1 MIFRKNALPA
11 FLSFAISASAA
22 GPAGEG
28 RDGQV
33 PTSPLPNLRFYAPL
47 DNHARGVLLPYRA
60 GIAADGVVGK
70 ACRVR
75 PPAGLEFPLAPMLSS
90 EQGSVAVWLR
100 IDWAPAKPTE
110 VRCLIDLGRFAR
122 LYQWKGQEYLT
133 FALWYHH
140 IDEKHDYSCTAPM
153 HGWQPGQWHHVVLTW
168 SWPER
173 RRALYL
179 DGRLAKSAPIRRRP
193 NVISMFRIGPDV
205 AAADELAVFARPLNA
220 EEAADLFARGRSARP
235 LLEKVDIPPARGAIE
250 QLPDVD
256 APRPPAFVRWDTDGA
271 AYTSNASVSLITLA
285 GWWRW
290 QRGRSP
296 YEPPQP
302 DRWLYRKAPAQS
314 HFAPAFP
321 VRDREF
327 RIVPESDP
335 RVGVRFLHGL
345 PQWYEREFTPPA
357 HWKSDFS
364 HVVIEFDSVIGA
376 GAVWLNEELVH
387 VFPEINLG
395 AGVDVSDRVVWGKPN
410 RVTVLSKGMVGDV
423 RIRYERPSP
432 RIESAWV
439 DGSWK
444 ERVLRV
450 RLVVYSRDKLQ
461 VGVVLDAVDRSFP
474 EGAANRRVFT
484 VGPGR
489 TALDFEMPAGSL
501 EPWSMTRPVLHT
513 MRLALTAPGRKTA
526 YYYDTL
532 PFPVGLR
539 DIEVKGGDFLLNGK
553 PLQFIGHSNAH
564 LTTAAELSDPAY
576 IRYSLER
583 WRDAGVNLVTPWV
596 GRQSIPSLHRLL
608 DIADEIGFGVMPVV
622 NLPSG
627 EREAETPERRER
639 WNTLFRQFIERYRQH
654 PSLLGWIVGTSG
666 HVYDFCPA
674 VLDGRFTPD
683 IPAAAPLRR
692 TWDYIRGVDPTRPVF
707 GLSSGNLGM
716 VWTSMAYLGFDVD
729 LQERENWPLRWSLTR
744 RKPLMPCEFSLPYY
758 RNWFARP
765 RTRVHHAQYRPPKTR
780 SLATEYGAMLL
791 GPKAYAIEPDD
802 YLDSLS
808 TSPGQPARSR
818 AYWEVKKLFADALRA
833 WRAYGLSFV
842 YHAEVP
848 AFFDGA
854 APRFPSAADADPR
867 RWGATPE
874 NLHGSLQARNGFSP
888 FGRRVRDATAP
899 LMAFIGGP
907 DGAFTRKDHAYLAG
921 REVRK
926 ALALVNATERD
937 RQFTATWEIVRVGSE
952 EAARPSGPMEGIRND
967 SNATAR
973 PSGPQTT
980 LPLRQPPVRQGKLRW
995 AVPAGG
1001 RETTRAVIRFRAP
1014 DVRRRTDYE
1023 LRVRVRCDPEADG
1036 RRERLSQPPVFRFA
1050 VFPPIR
1056 AAPVPPNLHLFDPVG
1071 DTKAALDRLGVH
1083 IRPMPQR
1090 LGPDIRL
1097 VVGRHA
1103 LERPEYRRQLESAGF
1118 DQAVLDGLRVL
1129 IFEQAVPNWEGT
1141 LMGLRFKRIETRR
1154 AFVRCPTHPALD
1166 GLTESDFEF
1175 MKGESNLIPA
1185 YPGPGPMPKQYPV
1198 HFWHWGNDNMVATY
1212 TVEKPQIGAAR
1223 AVLDAGFDL
1232 AESALL
1238 EVARDRG
1245 LLLFCQV
1252 DVTNRVGRDPVSTR
1266 LVRNLLA
1273 YITSDAA
1280 QRPPAAPPLAELL
1293 QRVPP
1298 TARFEGFR
1306 SEAPDVPG
1314 IHDGEVFFREKLRL
1328 PAFDA
1333 KPPLFASVRLGDR
1346 TVWITSLTGIPLR
1359 TPWQEAK
1366 RARIEAA
1373 LRFHNGE
1380 RTAAGPRVSD
1390 GSAAR
1395 SLYPFNWQRLSGW
1408 DADFDPYVFWRW

>member
-1 MIFRKNALPA
+1 MDPHSVLFYAVVLVS
-11 FLSFAISASAA
+11 LLTGTASSGAA
-22 GPAGEG
+22 PDSRA
-28 RDGQV
+28 DQ
-33 PTSPLPNLRFYAPL
+33 PLQAVRFYAPF
-47 DNHARGVLLPYRA
+47 DEHVRGVLLPYRA
-60 GIAADGVVGK
+60 GIAADADFVSADGVVGK

-75 PPAGLEFPLAPMLSS
+75 PPAGLEFPLASLLSS

-100 IDWAPAKPTE
+100 IDWDPERPTE

-122 LYQWKGQEYLT
+122 LYQWKGQKYLT

-153 HGWQPGQWHHVVLTW
+153 HGWRPGQWHHVVLTW

-193 NVISMFRIGPDV
+193 NVVSMFRIGPDV
-205 AAADELAVFARPLNA
+205 AAADELAVFSRPLSA
-220 EEAADLFARGRSARP
+220 GEAADLFARGRSGRP
-235 LLEKVDIPPARGAIE
+235 LLENVGIPPARGAIE
-250 QLPDVD
+250 QLPAAD
-256 APRPPAFVRWDTDGA
+256 APPPPAFVRWDTDGA
-271 AYTSNASVSLITLA
+271 AYRSNASVSLITLA

-335 RVGVRFLHGL
+335 RVGARFLHGL

-357 HWKSDFS
+357 HWKRDFS

-376 GAVWLNEELVH
+376 GAVWLNGELVH

-395 AGVDVSDRVVWGKPN
+395 GRLDVSDRVAWGRPN
-410 RVTVLSKGMVGDV
+410 RLTVFSKGIDGDV

-444 ERVLRV
+444 KRVLRV
-450 RLVVYSRDKLQ
+450 HLVVYSRKARS
-461 VGVVLDAVDRSFP
+461 VGVVL
-474 EGAANRRVFT
+474 EGAGRPSPAGDVRPRRIFA

-489 TALDFEMPAGSL
+489 TALDFQVPAGSL
-501 EPWSMTRPVLHT
+501 EPWSMARPVLHT
-513 MRLALTAPGRKTA
+513 MRIALTSPDRRSR
-526 YYYDTL
+526 YYYDAL
-532 PFPVGLR
+532 PFRVGLR

-553 PLQFIGHSNAH
+553 PVQFIGHSNAH
-564 LTTAAELSDPAY
+564 LTTAAELGDPAY
-576 IRYSLER
+576 IRYSLQR

-596 GRQSIPSLHRLL
+596 GRQSMPSLHRLL

-622 NLPSG
+622 NLPTG
-627 EREAETPERRER
+627 EREAETPERRAR
-639 WNTLFRQFIERYRQH
+639 WNALFRQFIERYRQH
-654 PSLLGWIVGTSG
+654 PSLLGWIVGASG

-729 LQERENWPLRWSLTR
+729 LQERENWPLRWSRTR
-744 RKPLMPCEFSLPYY
+744 HKPLMPCEFSLPYY

-765 RTRVHHAQYRPPKTR
+765 RTRVHHVQYRPPKTR
-780 SLATEYGAMLL
+780 SLATEYGAMFL

-802 YLDSLS
+802 YLDTLTASS
-808 TSPGQPARSR
+808 GQPARSR
-818 AYWEVKKLFADALRA
+818 AYWEVKKLFADTLRA
-833 WRAYGLSFV
+833 WRAYGISFV

-848 AFFDGA
+848 AFFDGD
-854 APRFPSAADADPR
+854 APHFPSAADADPR

-874 NLHGSLQARNGFSP
+874 NLHGSLQARDRFSE
-888 FGRRVRDATAP
+888 FGRRVRGATAP

-907 DGAFTRKDHAYLAG
+907 DGAFTRKDHACIAG
-921 REVRK
+921 SEVRK
-926 ALALVNATERD
+926 AVVLVNATGRD
-937 RQFTATWEIVRVGSE
+937 RRFTVTWEVVRGGSRVKSRSS
-952 EAARPSGPMEGIRND
+952 ASGNTPG
-967 SNATAR
+967 
-973 PSGPQTT
+973 
-980 LPLRQPPVRQGKLRW
+980 RQGKLRCT
-995 AVPAGG
+995 VPAGG
-1001 RETTRAVIRFRAP
+1001 RETTKAVIRFRAP
-1014 DVRRRTDYE
+1014 GVSRRTDYE
-1023 LRVRVRCDPEADG
+1023 LRVRVRCDPRPDA
-1036 RRERLSQPPVFRFA
+1036 RREWLSQPPVFRFA

-1056 AAPVPPNLHLFDPVG
+1056 EAPALPDLHLFDPVG
-1071 DTKAALDRLGVH
+1071 DTKSALDRLGVH
-1083 IRPMPQR
+1083 FRPMPQR
-1090 LGPDIRL
+1090 LGPDVRL

-1118 DQAVLDGLRVL
+1118 DQAVLDGMRVL
-1129 IFEQAVPNWEGT
+1129 IFEQAVPDWEGT

-1154 AFVRCPTHPALD
+1154 AFVRCPGHPALG
-1166 GLTESDFEF
+1166 GLTESDFEY
-1175 MKGESNLIPA
+1175 MNGESDLIPA
-1185 YPGPGPMPKQYPV
+1185 YPDPGPMPKQYPV

-1212 TVEKPQIGAAR
+1212 TIEKPQVGAAR

-1238 EVARDRG
+1238 EVARGRG

-1293 QRVPP
+1293 QRYPP

-1346 TVWITSLTGIPLR
+1346 TVWITSLTGVPLR

-1380 RTAAGPRVSD
+1380 RTAAGPRVSS

-1395 SLYPFNWQRLSGW
+1395 SLYPFNWQRLPEW